1 MPNFFDKLE
10 RRAREINSLLC
21 VSIDPPADDLS
32 EHTIEAIKDHCL
44 KLVNA
49 TREVALVFK
58 LNIAYFEAF
67 GASGC
72 ETLQTLIQMIPNEVP
87 IILDAKRGDTGEA
100 ARACARG
107 AFEAFG
113 ADAITLSP
121 YLGYDSVT
129 PFLEEPHKGVFLLCK
144 TANPGSVDLQDLPL
158 GGHYRLTM
166 VYEKVAGLAT
176 EWGTS
181 SNLGL
186 VVEADFP
193 DSLRRVREMAPQQ
206 WILASGLCTG
216 QDNLKSTI
224 QASLRPDGL
233 GLLID
238 PGFCLSGADDPGG
251 IARDLV
257 IQIREAQ
264 HDTHPQSETP
274 DKPPLISMVPLVEGM
289 LSMGCIRFGEFKL
302 KSGKTSPI
310 QIDLRRLVSF
320 PGWMT
325 QVASA
330 YIRTLKT
337 LTFDR
342 LAGIPYA
349 ALPITTAISLQGNW
363 PFVYPRKTTSRFSE
377 SSTIEGLYNPGETAV
392 VINDLVITGRSCLDA
407 IACFRHAGLNIQDVV
422 VFIDQETGARKA
434 LEDAGFR
441 LHALFTLTQLMD
453 YWEITGRLP
462 IEQINPVRDFL
473 NLAH

>member
-10 RRAREINSLLC
+10 RRARKINSLLC
-21 VSIDPPADDLS
+21 VSLDPPIDDLP
-32 EHTIEAIKDHCL
+32 EHTIQAIKDHSI

-49 TREVALVFK
+49 TKDLALVFK
-58 LNIAYFEAF
+58 LNTAYYEAF
-67 GASGC
+67 GSAGC
-72 ETLQTLIQMIPNEVP
+72 EAMESLIRMIPDDIPV
-87 IILDAKRGDTGEA
+87 ILDAKRGETGSA
-100 ARACARG
+100 ARACAMG
-107 AFEAFG
+107 AFNAFG
-113 ADAITLSP
+113 ADAITLNP

-129 PFLEEPHKGVFLLCK
+129 PFLGEPHKGVFLLCK

-193 DSLRRVREMAPQQ
+193 DALRRVREMAPQQ

-216 QDNLKSTI
+216 QENLKGTI

-233 GLLID
+233 GLLVD
-238 PGFCLSGADDPGG
+238 AGRCLLAADDPAAV
-251 IARDLV
+251 ARDLV
-257 IQIREAQ
+257 MQIRESQ
-264 HDTHPQSETP
+264 QDTHPQPTTP
-274 DKPPLISMVPLVEGM
+274 DTSPLISMVPLVEGM

-302 KSGKTSPI
+302 KSGQAAPI
-310 QIDLRRLVSF
+310 QIDLRRLISF

-349 ALPITTAISLQGNW
+349 ALPIATAISLQGNW
-363 PFVYPRKTTSRFSE
+363 PYIYPRKTTSRFSKY
-377 SSTIEGLYNPGETAV
+377 STIEGLYNPGETVAV
-392 VINDLVITGRSCLDA
+392 VNDLVITGGSCLDA
-407 IACFRHAGLNIQDVV
+407 VACFREVGLTCQDVV

-434 LEDAGFR
+434 LEDAGLR
-441 LHALFTLTQLMD
+441 LHALFTLTQLLD
-453 YWEITGRLP
+453 YWEITERLP
-462 IEQINPVRDFL
+462 VEQISPVRNFL
-473 NLAH
+473 NLAQ